1 MSPAHRTSQHRW
13 RVVAVVVIVI
23 AGVGVLAATYGA
35 ATPQS
40 LATPASQ
47 VSSPDAESSAWY
59 CAGQGTSANA
69 ASGQI
74 LLTNTTGRAVAGNV
88 TTVSDAGAAVRTAVA
103 IPPHSVVSPTLQAP
117 LSGSWVSDI
126 VTLAGGGV
134 AVTQAVA
141 GPSGWSIAPCQS
153 ATSAAWYFPGGTTSS
168 GAGLGISLL
177 NPTTTPVV
185 VDLSFVTPSG
195 VVHPLNYQGV
205 VLQPGQLVIKDV
217 ESEVQNDSTVST
229 VVAARTGRFV
239 AAQLQLFPAPTA
251 GLSLVT
257 GFARPESH
265 WVIPQSQ
272 ETQGGSSEIDVL
284 NPGTTSESVT
294 VQLRLPSGPLAPL
307 SSTVAPDSTWVLV
320 TSGETR
326 IPVGASYSADIEA
339 SGGPGV
345 VVGRTVRAAAS
356 ATAPQSG
363 MAGAIDGLSTMSPTA
378 QWVVAPPGTST
389 AQPVNGAAPQSLALT
404 NTSGSPVDYRADAL
418 SPTAER
424 LLASG
429 TLMAHATVLVSGSA
443 LAAAGLDQIIVR
455 ASGPMAVSEDAGP
468 NGAVGVVTIPGLSLG
483 ALIGGS

>member
-153 ATSAAWYFPGGTTSS
+153 ATSAAWYFPGGTTS
-168 GAGLGISLL
+168 
-177 NPTTTPVV
+177 
-185 VDLSFVTPSG
+185 
-195 VVHPLNYQGV
+195 Y
-205 VLQPGQLVIKDV
+205 
-217 ESEVQNDSTVST
+217 E
-229 VVAARTGRFV
+229 
-239 AAQLQLFPAPTA
+239 
-251 GLSLVT
+251 
-257 GFARPESH
+257 
-265 WVIPQSQ
+265 
-272 ETQGGSSEIDVL
+272 
-284 NPGTTSESVT
+284 
-294 VQLRLPSGPLAPL
+294 
-307 SSTVAPDSTWVLV
+307 
-320 TSGETR
+320 
-326 IPVGASYSADIEA
+326 
-339 SGGPGV
+339 
-345 VVGRTVRAAAS
+345 
-356 ATAPQSG
+356 
-363 MAGAIDGLSTMSPTA
+363 
-378 QWVVAPPGTST
+378 
-389 AQPVNGAAPQSLALT
+389 
-404 NTSGSPVDYRADAL
+404 
-418 SPTAER
+418 
-424 LLASG
+424 
-429 TLMAHATVLVSGSA
+429 
-443 LAAAGLDQIIVR
+443 
-455 ASGPMAVSEDAGP
+455 
-468 NGAVGVVTIPGLSLG
+468 
-483 ALIGGS
+483 

>member
-1 MSPAHRTSQHRW
+1 MAAGPLVALRGDGDGTGQAGDALCRVCAGRGLHALAARPNDAAPARLRVGGPVRHGRGPDVAGVVPVPLCAAGRRARGRTLGGTPRRPRRSAPPARAGPGAPAMSPAHRTSQHRW

-185 VDLSFVTPSG
+185 VDLRFVTPSG

-345 VVGRTVRAAAS
+345 VVGRTVRVAA
-356 ATAPQSG
+356 
-363 MAGAIDGLSTMSPTA
+363 
-378 QWVVAPPGTST
+378 
-389 AQPVNGAAPQSLALT
+389 
-404 NTSGSPVDYRADAL
+404 
-418 SPTAER
+418 
-424 LLASG
+424 
-429 TLMAHATVLVSGSA
+429 
-443 LAAAGLDQIIVR
+443 
-455 ASGPMAVSEDAGP
+455 
-468 NGAVGVVTIPGLSLG
+468 
-483 ALIGGS
+483 